1 MVKQSHGDTRSRG
14 DDEIER
20 SLLTYLRDHPQAAD
34 TLDGI
39 VEWWLPLQRYET
51 ARLRIE
57 RALDKLVADGT
68 LHREQLRDGATLYAL
83 RDETR

>member
-1 MVKQSHGDTRSRG
+1 MHPHTQAAPE
-14 DDEIER
+14 DDGEIER
-20 SLLTYLRDHPQAAD
+20 SLLGYLRGHPQAAD

-57 RALDKLVADGT
+57 RTLERLVADGT
-68 LHREQLRDGATLYAL
+68 LRRDLLRDGAILYAL
-83 RDETR
+83 RNEGH

>member
-1 MVKQSHGDTRSRG
+1 MHLHTQAAPE
-14 DDEIER
+14 DDGEIER
-20 SLLTYLRDHPQAAD
+20 SLLGYLRGHPQAAD

-57 RALDKLVADGT
+57 RTLERLVADGT
-68 LHREQLRDGATLYAL
+68 LRRDLLRDGAILYAL
-83 RDETR
+83 RNEGH

>member
-1 MVKQSHGDTRSRG
+1 MQSRTESASEDER
-14 DDEIER
+14 EIER
-20 SLLTYLRDHPQAAD
+20 SLLSYLRGHPQAAD

-57 RALDKLVADGT
+57 GALERLVADGILRRDL
-68 LHREQLRDGATLYAL
+68 LHDGAVLYAL
-83 RDETR
+83 RDEEH